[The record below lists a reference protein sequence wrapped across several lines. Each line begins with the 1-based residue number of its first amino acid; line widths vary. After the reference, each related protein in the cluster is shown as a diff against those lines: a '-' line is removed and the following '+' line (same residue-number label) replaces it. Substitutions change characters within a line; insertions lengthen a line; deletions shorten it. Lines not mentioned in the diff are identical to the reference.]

1 MAADH
6 DEAQRVHNVAI
17 WTHDPGGCILAAAP
31 VLAQPETLREASFGA
46 QWKE

>member
-46 QWKE
+46 Q